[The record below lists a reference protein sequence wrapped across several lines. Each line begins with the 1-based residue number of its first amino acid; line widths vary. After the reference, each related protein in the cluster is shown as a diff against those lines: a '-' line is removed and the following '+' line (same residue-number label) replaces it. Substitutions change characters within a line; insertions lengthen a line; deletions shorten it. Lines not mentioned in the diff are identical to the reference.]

1 MRGAAILS
9 ALLCAAAAATVSS
22 QQRDANLRTIPVGT
36 AVLSGQTL
44 TAEETPRPLRRVLVT
59 LSGAEARG
67 DRQVMSDD
75 QGRFAFDGLPA
86 GRYTLRAEKPAYVTM
101 HHGSARPGYGP
112 GSPVAVADGQ
122 SAQVTFRIPR
132 GSVIAG
138 TIRAPGGQLLASA
151 QAQLFRVLSVNGQL
165 RTAPAPGGRSNVA
178 TDDKGRFRFYGLPPG
193 EYVIRGTAGS
203 GGEVQLTTD
212 SELQAASRAIAQMA
226 RSGPAPLATPTP
238 APPVPKVRYAE
249 MYAPNSIDLEGAQR
263 FRVGLAQEI
272 ADVDITVGLARTAQA
287 SGEWLGPDGSPVTSA
302 LVAVLRGR
310 PRSTW
315 ISPGGVQA
323 DARGRFTLRGLP
335 EGEWTLSGRASESSS
350 PQGPRILFG
359 ETTFTM
365 TGDDL
370 TNVVLSFQRGS
381 TVSGRVEITGGGAM
395 PPGLQL
401 GLTPVR
407 GMDDG
412 AVAPDAASV
421 QPDGAFAFNGVA
433 PGRYRLVAA
442 GTPNLTLRSALIGSV
457 DTLDSAI
464 DVEPRQDIAGLH
476 AVFTSQP
483 TQLSGTLFDGLGRP
497 APEYA
502 VIVFS
507 TDRAHWASAPRRM
520 TGLVKLDSRGGYR
533 ITGLPPGTYYL
544 SAVTDVDPAELGDA
558 ALLEQLA
565 SASLTITLK
574 EGETKVQDLKMR
586 Q

>member
-1 MRGAAILS
+1 MKAAAILT
-9 ALLCAAAAATVSS
+9 ALLCAAAAPVIG
-22 QQRDANLRTIPVGT
+22 QQRDAPARTTAAGT
-36 AVLSGQTL
+36 AVLSGLTL
-44 TAEETPRPLRRVLVT
+44 TADESPRPLRRVLVT
-59 LSGAEARG
+59 LSGAEIRG
-67 DRQVMSDD
+67 DRQVMTNDEGKFS
-75 QGRFAFDGLPA
+75 FEGLVA

-101 HHGSARPGYGP
+101 HHGSPRPGYGP
-112 GSPVAVADGQ
+112 GTPVAVADGQ

-165 RTAPAPGGRSNVA
+165 RTAPVAGGRNNIA

-193 EYVIRGTAGS
+193 EYVIRGLAGS
-203 GGEVQLTTD
+203 GEVQMTTD
-212 SELQAASRAIAQMA
+212 AELEAAAKAIAQMA
-226 RSGPAPLATPTP
+226 RSGPAPLATPAP
-238 APPVPKVRYAE
+238 APPVPRVRYAE
-249 MYAPNSIDLEGAQR
+249 MYAPNSLDLEGAQR

-287 SGEWLGPDGSPVTSA
+287 SGEWVGPDGTPVTSA

-315 ISPGGVQA
+315 ISPGGTRA
-323 DARGRFTLRGLP
+323 DANGRFTLRGLP
-335 EGEWTLSGRASESSS
+335 EGEWTLVGRASEASS
-350 PQGPRILFG
+350 PQGPRILFA

-365 TGDDL
+365 TGEDL

-381 TVSGRVEITGGGAM
+381 TVSGRVEVGGGAI
-395 PPGLQL
+395 PPDLQL

-412 AVAPDAASV
+412 AVAPDAAAV
-421 QPDGAFAFNGVA
+421 QPDGTFAFSGVA
-433 PGRYRLVAA
+433 PGRYRLIAA
-442 GTPNLTLRSALIGSV
+442 GAPNLTLRSALIGSV
-457 DTLDSAI
+457 DTLDGSL
-464 DVEPRQDIAGLH
+464 DVEPRQDIGGLH
-476 AVFTSQP
+476 VVFTSQP
-483 TQLSGTLFDGLGRP
+483 TQLTGTLFDGLGRP

-507 TDRAHWASAPRRM
+507 TDRAHWAAAPRRM

-533 ITGLPPGTYYL
+533 ITGLPPGSYYL

-558 ALLEQLA
+558 AFLEQLA
-565 SASLTITLK
+565 SAALTITLK
-574 EGETKVQDLKMR
+574 EGEVKVQDLKMK
-586 Q
+586 